1 MSSTCFE
8 TEVHLQEDG
17 CTYRYGIVC
26 LHAYRVLSGVL
37 HVILCDV
44 CYCTVFYCIP

>member
-1 MSSTCFE
+1 
-8 TEVHLQEDG
+8 
-17 CTYRYGIVC
+17 
-26 LHAYRVLSGVL
+26 LSGVL